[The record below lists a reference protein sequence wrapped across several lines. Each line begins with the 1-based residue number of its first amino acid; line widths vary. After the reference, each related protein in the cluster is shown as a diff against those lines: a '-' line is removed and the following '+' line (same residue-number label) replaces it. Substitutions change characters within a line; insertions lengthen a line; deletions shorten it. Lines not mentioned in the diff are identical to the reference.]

1 LTPPRRTWLDA
12 AKSLPYYER
21 MKVLELR
28 DLSRKETGIYYRREF
43 SGKAV
48 LETKGLPGEFPLSFV
63 IESRPIGGP
72 EISVILEADPS
83 WPILPVVMSIK
94 HMVRELDKSGKLP

>member
-1 LTPPRRTWLDA
+1 
-12 AKSLPYYER
+12 

-48 LETKGLPGEFPLSFV
+48 LEARGKSDLLPLSFV
-63 IESRPIGGP
+63 IESRPVGGP
-72 EISVILEADPS
+72 EISVILESDPA
-83 WPILPVVMSIK
+83 WPLLPIMASIK
-94 HMVRELDKSGKLP
+94 HLVREMDRSGKLP

>member
-1 LTPPRRTWLDA
+1 
-12 AKSLPYYER
+12 

-48 LETKGLPGEFPLSFV
+48 LEARGKAGEFPLSFV
-63 IESRPIGGP
+63 IENRPVGGP

-83 WPILPVVMSIK
+83 WPLLPVVTSIK
-94 HMVRELDKSGKLP
+94 HLVREMDKSGKLP